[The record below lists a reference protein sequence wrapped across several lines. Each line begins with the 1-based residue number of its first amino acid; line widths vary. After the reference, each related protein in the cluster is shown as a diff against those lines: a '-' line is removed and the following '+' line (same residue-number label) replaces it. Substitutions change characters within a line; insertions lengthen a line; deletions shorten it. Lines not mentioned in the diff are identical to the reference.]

1 MTPSGVTYP
10 EEGWTYDDMLEIAKK
25 LTIPGEQYGVGIAAS
40 NADPSNVFMTLSPIV
55 WSYGADFL
63 NEDQT
68 ECTLNTPE
76 LAGDLGGT
84 QNPYFRSG

>member
-1 MTPSGVTYP
+1 
-10 EEGWTYDDMLEIAKK
+10 
-25 LTIPGEQYGVGIAAS
+25 
-40 NADPSNVFMTLSPIV
+40 MTLSPIV

-76 LAGDLGGT
+76 AMEAVRFFTGLYTTEKVTPEGVINYTMTKDIMPFVYREQGWHDDGRR
-84 QNPYFRSG
+84 PERG